1 MHAPAAK
8 CLHMLL
14 SATGFSHT
22 AVSVHTQSNKPMT
35 TNCDAHLGTLAGLY
49 AVGDVEV
56 HELGGQ
62 VHSCG
67 QAVDYLHAVQAQG
80 HGD

>member
-1 MHAPAAK
+1 
-8 CLHMLL
+8 
-14 SATGFSHT
+14 
-22 AVSVHTQSNKPMT
+22 MT
-35 TNCDAHLGTLAGLY
+35 TSCDAHLGTLAGLY

-56 HELGGQ
+56 HKFGGQ

-67 QAVDYLHAVQAQG
+67 QAVDYFHAVQAQG